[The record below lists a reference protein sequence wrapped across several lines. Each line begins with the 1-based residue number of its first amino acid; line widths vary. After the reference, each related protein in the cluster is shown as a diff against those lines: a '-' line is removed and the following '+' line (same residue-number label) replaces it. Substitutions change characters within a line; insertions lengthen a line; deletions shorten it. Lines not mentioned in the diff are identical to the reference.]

1 MMLLIFGILLGI
13 FICMLVPP
21 KELLR
26 KAIFF
31 CLKTSEYLRQKA
43 AAMAEEEKQDK

>member
-1 MMLLIFGILLGI
+1 MMLLIIGILLGI

-26 KAIFF
+26 KAIFL
-31 CLKTSEYLRQKA
+31 CLKASEYISQKA
-43 AAMAEEEKQDK
+43 AEMAEEEENKN